1 MDLINGKDCGWPKQL
16 PSRYE
21 APKTYNI
28 NLLKF
33 KV

>member
-1 MDLINGKDCGWPKQL
+1 MDLINGQDCDLLKQF

-21 APKTYNI
+21 IPKTNNI